1 MRRTSTC
8 MAEIAHVLG
17 AAVSLS
23 GWPVGALDYGL
34 GRSALTQFLRLLET
48 GFGQR
53 FRA

>member
-23 GWPVGALDYGL
+23 GWPVGAAQ
-34 GRSALTQFLRLLET
+34 SP
-48 GFGQR
+48 QR
-53 FRA
+53 